1 MLLLY
6 SRIFHGIQFR
16 LSDFFFWFKICFNGE
31 ITQWSQGQQIFPV
44 IMIFSIVFHLI
55 IWPKNNVSLCIVVNT
70 ILLSLVCTDEM
81 LVTLAVLG
89 ICIIWLTNHI
99 YVAYMLFLINY
110 TQTIFEE
117 NLKWE
122 ILEFCVLFGENI
134 LFYDEYR
141 HDINFKMVS
150 LKKAEGD
157 TETYLFNT
165 VALKILITQ
174 VIYLIQDRNLGRHLA
189 SPTYWHDN
197 VHKFTVTLYAAFIKL
212 W

>member
-1 MLLLY
+1 MFQWGNYSVITGSADFSSHHDILY
-6 SRIFHGIQFR
+6 C
-16 LSDFFFWFKICFNGE
+16 LSSYYLAKKKKN
-31 ITQWSQGQQIFPV
+31 
-44 IMIFSIVFHLI
+44 
-55 IWPKNNVSLCIVVNT
+55 NNVSLCVVVNT

-150 LKKAEGD
+150 LKKAKGD
-157 TETYLFNT
+157 TETYLCNT
-165 VALKILITQ
+165 MALKILITQ